1 MVKLNE
7 LALENITGGKESKI
21 PQSVK
26 DFAKGLKIV
35 YSAPYVYA
43 HDIVVPEEKRIVKG
57 NTRSSSAG
65 ALTMLTCLSV
75 ATVTLYECKK
85 ILRRKNKGI
94 K

>member
-1 MVKLNE
+1 MVKLSE
-7 LALENITGGKESKI
+7 IALENVVGGEVSKC
-21 PQSVK
+21 VK

-43 HDIVVPEEKRIVKG
+43 HDIVVPPKKRIIKG
-57 NTRSSSAG
+57 NTRSGSAG

-75 ATVTLYECKK
+75 TTVTLYECKK
-85 ILRRKNKGI
+85 ILSSKNKGI